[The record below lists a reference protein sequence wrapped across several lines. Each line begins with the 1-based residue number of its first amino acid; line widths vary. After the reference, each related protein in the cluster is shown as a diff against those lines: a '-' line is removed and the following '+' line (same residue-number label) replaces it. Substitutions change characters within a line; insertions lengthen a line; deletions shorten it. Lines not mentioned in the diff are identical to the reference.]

1 MTIHEIEPAVVAD
14 WLAAG
19 VASLV
24 DVREADEFR
33 REHIKGARSMP
44 LSAFNVPAF
53 QDQFGREP
61 GRKVVLHC
69 ASGARAREAARAI
82 TEAAGAEVW
91 LLAGGLQG
99 WRRAG
104 FAVERGARA
113 PLPLMRQVQI
123 AAGGMALLGFILGV
137 LVSPWWHALGGFV
150 GAGLLMAGITGFCGM
165 ANLLQIMPWNR
176 PGTPARAGS

>member
-1 MTIHEIEPAVVAD
+1 MTIHEVEPAVVAD

-19 VASLV
+19 EASLV

-44 LSAFNVPAF
+44 LSAFDVPAF
-53 QDQFGREP
+53 KDQLGREP

-104 FAVERGARA
+104 FAIERGKA

-137 LVSPWWHALGGFV
+137 LVSPWWHALSGFV

-165 ANLLQIMPWNR
+165 ANLLQVMPWNR
-176 PGTPARAGS
+176 PARAAS

>member
-137 LVSPWWHALGGFV
+137 LVSPWWHALSGFV